1 MCCTLSSCTPQ
12 RRANNRAPHEELS
25 IAEKSLAGAFSAI
38 PATVI
43 MAPVERVKCLLQHVE
58 LALRADIQT
67 NKLGPGQTAQYTG
80 PCVKVG
86 KQHYYGIY
94 QGPDGRVSTP
104 ALLTAGGVA
113 GMANWAIAIPADVLK
128 SRLQTA
134 PEGKYTGVIDVYK
147 TLMREEGSSA
157 LFRGMGPAMI
167 RAFPANA
174 ACFFGVDVATRFL
187 ESMGLD

>member
-1 MCCTLSSCTPQ
+1 MTFILST
-12 RRANNRAPHEELS
+12 
-25 IAEKSLAGAFSAI
+25 I
-38 PATVI
+38 
-43 MAPVERVKCLLQHVE
+43 
-58 LALRADIQT
+58 
-67 NKLGPGQTAQYTG
+67 
-80 PCVKVG
+80 
-86 KQHYYGIY
+86 
-94 QGPDGRVSTP
+94 
-104 ALLTAGGVA
+104 

-174 ACFFGVDVATRFL
+174 ACK
-187 ESMGLD
+187 